1 MLSVEKLSI
10 QSDEVNLLSPIS
22 FELKP
27 GKIMGV
33 IGASGSGKSLLASAI
48 LGDIPKGFSRGG
60 KVTFSTEGLA
70 NSDDSFASVASV
82 ALAAQSATVLDP
94 LRTVLTQLLRR
105 VKLTTQRKAESTQSA
120 LLKTTLNTQSQYTQL
135 INRQIA
141 RCYPHQLSGGMA
153 KKALLAQAS
162 WQQTDYILADE
173 PCCGLD
179 SQSAQD
185 IYAHLS
191 YLAKQETRGVL
202 VISHNLKQLLSV
214 ADEILVLQEGQL
226 VERTT
231 PDKILSGM
239 SHPYTQ
245 ALWQAIPANWH
256 KEKVKYAEIA

>member
-22 FELKP
+22 FELNL
-27 GKIMGV
+27 GKIVGV

-48 LGDIPKGFSRGG
+48 LGDIPKGFTRGG
-60 KVTFSTEGLA
+60 NVTFGSGGSDGLA
-70 NSDDSFASVASV
+70 ASV

-94 LRTVLTQLLRR
+94 LRTVMTQLLRR
-105 VKLTTQRKAESTQSA
+105 VKLTTQRKSVST
-120 LLKTTLNTQSQYTQL
+120 KTCMQNQNTQL
-135 INRQIA
+135 INQQIG

-179 SQSAQD
+179 SQSAQAL
-185 IYAHLS
+185 YAHLA
-191 YLAKQETRGVL
+191 YLAKQEGRGVL

-226 VERTT
+226 VDRTT
-231 PDKILSGM
+231 PDKIISGM

-256 KEKVKYAEIA
+256 KEKVKYAEVA

>member
-22 FELKP
+22 FELNL
-27 GKIMGV
+27 GKIVGV

-48 LGDIPKGFSRGG
+48 LGDIPKGFTRGG
-60 KVTFSTEGLA
+60 NVTFCSDNSGDSDGLA
-70 NSDDSFASVASV
+70 ASV

-94 LRTVLTQLLRR
+94 LRTVMTQLLRR
-105 VKLTTQRKAESTQSA
+105 AKLTTQRKAKST
-120 LLKTTLNTQSQYTQL
+120 KTMIQNQNTQL
-135 INRQIA
+135 INKQIG

-179 SQSAQD
+179 YQSAQAL
-185 IYAHLS
+185 YAHLG
-191 YLAKQETRGVL
+191 YLAKQEGRGVL

-226 VERTT
+226 VDRTT
-231 PDKILSGM
+231 PDKIISGM
-239 SHPYTQ
+239 SHPYTL

-256 KEKVKYAEIA
+256 KERVEYAEVA